1 MSTWN
6 LLCDSNEELQL
17 LYDMLEHD
25 MAKIDRKL
33 KVKGQWQ
40 LLEIKLLQKS
50 KRKIY
55 NLSERV
61 ADISDKIVAQLEYTD
76 AFKLAFK

>member
-1 MSTWN
+1 
-6 LLCDSNEELQL
+6 
-17 LYDMLEHD
+17 MLEHD
-25 MAKIDRKL
+25 MKKIDRKL
-33 KVKGQWQ
+33 KVKGQWR

-55 NLSERV
+55 NLSERI
-61 ADISDKIVAQLEYTD
+61 ADISDKLVAQLEYTD